1 MDDHMTLEQFQATLR
16 NKEARRRAN
25 VLLTDDQVALVLA
38 DPEMLEMYFVR
49 WQRDRTLAGTS
60 AVAAPPVPVQT
71 APAGWYD
78 VEGGLRRW
86 WTGSEWG
93 SYYSEAQALA
103 DPPGRTV
110 GFVLGILAMVFVAAP
125 FLALPLGIVGW
136 VQSRKALRLLP
147 VPTRG
152 RGLAVAGLTLSIIAV
167 SLTSLFMLLAI
178 PGAWVRNFG

>member
-1 MDDHMTLEQFQATLR
+1 MTLDQFQATLR

-38 DPEMLEMYFVR
+38 DSDMLQMYFER
-49 WQRDRTLAGTS
+49 WKRDGSLAGTS
-60 AVAAPPVPVQT
+60 AAVAPPVPVQT
-71 APAGWYD
+71 APAGWYP
-78 VEGGLRRW
+78 VEGGLSRW

-93 SYYSEAQALA
+93 SYKSESQAVT
-103 DPPGRTV
+103 DPPGRV
-110 GFVLGILAMVFVAAP
+110 AGFVLGILAMFFVSVP

-136 VQSRKALRLLP
+136 VQSRKALKWLP

-152 RGLAVAGLTLSIIAV
+152 RGLAIAGLTLSIVAV

-178 PGAWVRNFG
+178 PGALVRNFG